1 MDFQELLKDALPL
14 VVALLT
20 ILTAGGGIG
29 LWIGTLSSRQ
39 KQTQTDLDRL
49 QKEFDE
55 LFTLFDTSDNTR
67 VERMQEFLR
76 TVRRRNA
83 P

>member
-1 MDFQELLKDALPL
+1 MDFQALLADALPL

-39 KQTQTDLDRL
+39 KHAETRL
-49 QKEFDE
+49 ERLEQEFDE
-55 LFTLFDTSDNTR
+55 LFTLRDTSASTR
-67 VERMQEFLR
+67 LDEIQEFLR
-76 TVRRRNA
+76 TVRRR

>member
-67 VERMQEFLR
+67 VERMQEFLQ

>member
-76 TVRRRNA
+76 TVRRR
-83 P
+83 

>member
-14 VVALLT
+14 VLALLT

-76 TVRRRNA
+76 TVRRRQ
-83 P
+83 

>member
-1 MDFQELLKDALPL
+1 MDFQGLLKDALPL

-29 LWIGTLSSRQ
+29 LWLGVLSSRQ
-39 KQTQTDLDRL
+39 KQTQINLERL
-49 QKEFDE
+49 EQEFDE
-55 LFTLFDTSDNTR
+55 LFTLLDTNDRTR
-67 VERMQEFLR
+67 VEEIQEFLR
-76 TVRRRNA
+76 TFRRRNA